1 LSGKV
6 ATLLNSKKLFILTDQ
21 NGLYDKNPDQNS
33 DAKLISKINL
43 NNFDLKKISFGSS
56 GILGRGGMTT
66 KIKAAKDYLNKTN
79 EVWILNG
86 NEKGIIEKTIQKK
99 PLGTKIYLA

>member
-1 LSGKV
+1 M
-6 ATLLNSKKLFILTDQ
+6 TDQ
-21 NGLYDKNPDQNS
+21 DGLFDKNPDQNS

-43 NNFDLKKISFGSS
+43 NKFDLKRVTFGKS

-66 KIKAAKDYLNKTN
+66 KIKAARDYLNKTN

-86 NEKGIIEKTIQKK
+86 NKEGIIEMATQKK
-99 PLGTKIYLA
+99 PLGTKIFLA

>member
-1 LSGKV
+1 
-6 ATLLNSKKLFILTDQ
+6 
-21 NGLYDKNPDQNS
+21 
-33 DAKLISKINL
+33 
-43 NNFDLKKISFGSS
+43 
-56 GILGRGGMTT
+56 MTT

-99 PLGTKIYLA
+99 SLGTKIYLA